1 MKWKN
6 KIKYYYMRN
15 NGNQINQ
22 SIKKK
27 MKGKYQI
34 LISVQPLCTQFKKH
48 MNHKNRLYEYYII

>member
-34 LISVQPLCTQFKKH
+34 LISVSHYAHSLKKTH
-48 MNHKNRLYEYYII
+48 EP